1 MSGVKNPRETAL
13 RILMDV
19 ESKKA
24 YANLALSAALDEN
37 ENGKLDRAFITELVY
52 GTLRT
57 LNTLDWALGKHL
69 RRPLSG
75 LTVPVRNIL
84 RLGTYQVLFMNRIPE
99 SAAVNEAVKLA
110 RRYGHAGT
118 VKFVN
123 GVLRNLVRSGTE
135 LDYPQPGKEP
145 VEYISLRYS
154 HPQWLVRRWLKEY
167 GFEETEALCR
177 VNNQPAPNTVRVN
190 TLKTDTG
197 SLQTLLHQQGIET
210 VKGKYADNCL
220 HLNGF
225 VSLGAITQFKTGL
238 FQVQDESSILVG
250 QALRPEPGTRVI
262 DVAAAPGGKS
272 THLAQLMQNR
282 GEIIALDV
290 HEHKINLIKEN
301 CRRLG
306 VEIVHACQGDARKIP
321 GHCLRKGDPSMS
333 PTDECT
339 QLMADYV
346 LVDAPCSGLGVLR
359 RRPDAR
365 WRKEETQIWE
375 LAELQLQILNAV
387 DRVLKPGGVLVYST
401 CTITREENL
410 GQVEAFLAKHGEYEL
425 EPLTGLLPGE
435 LDRDNTMQKGYLQI
449 LPHIHDGLDGFFMA
463 RLRKKEI

>member
-1 MSGVKNPRETAL
+1 LSGVKNPRETAL

-24 YANLALSAALDEN
+24 YANLALSAALGEH
-37 ENGKLDRAFITELVY
+37 ETGKLDRAFITELVY

-57 LNTLDWALGKHL
+57 LNTLDWVLGKHL

-84 RLGTYQVLFMNRIPE
+84 RLGAYQVLFTNRIPE

-123 GVLRNLVRSGTE
+123 GVLRNLVRSGTQ
-135 LDYPQPGKEP
+135 LDYPDPDKEP
-145 VEYISLRYS
+145 VEYISLRHS
-154 HPQWLVRRWLKEY
+154 HPRWLVRRWLKEY
-167 GFEETEALCR
+167 GFETTEALCR

-190 TLKTDTG
+190 TLKTDTV
-197 SLQTLLHQQGIET
+197 SLQNLLHEQGIET
-210 VKGKYADNCL
+210 AKGKYADNCL

-225 VSLGAITQFKTGL
+225 VSLGGISQFKTGL
-238 FQVQDESSILVG
+238 FQAQDESSILVG

-290 HEHKINLIKEN
+290 HEHKIKLIKEN

-306 VEIVHACQGDARKIP
+306 VEIVHPIQADARKIP
-321 GHCLRKGDPSMS
+321 DQYSLGN
-333 PTDECT
+333 
-339 QLMADYV
+339 DYV

-365 WRKEETQIWE
+365 WRKEESQINE
-375 LAELQLQILNAV
+375 LAELQAQILNAA
-387 DRVLKPGGVLVYST
+387 DRVLKPGGVLLYST

-410 GQVEAFLAKHGEYEL
+410 GQVEAFLAKHSEYEL
-425 EPLTGLLPGE
+425 EPLTGLLPEE
-435 LDRDNTMQKGYLQI
+435 LNRDNTMQKGYLQI

-463 RLRKKEI
+463 RLRKKEITGKGAH

>member
-1 MSGVKNPRETAL
+1 LSVVKNPRESAL

-24 YANLALSAALDEN
+24 YANLALSAALGEN
-37 ENGKLDRAFITELVY
+37 ETGKLDRAFVTELVY

-84 RLGTYQVLFMNRIPE
+84 RLGAYQVLFMSRVPD

-135 LDYPQPGKEP
+135 LIYPDPVKEP
-145 VEYISLRYS
+145 AEYISLRHS
-154 HPQWLVRRWLKEY
+154 HPQWLVRRWLKDY

-177 VNNQPAPNTVRVN
+177 VNNQPGLNTVRVN

-210 VKGKYADNCL
+210 VKGKFADHCL
-220 HLNGF
+220 HLDGF
-225 VSLGAITQFKTGL
+225 VSLGGIKQFKAGF
-238 FQVQDESSILVG
+238 FQAQDESSILVG
-250 QALRPEPGTRVI
+250 QALHPEPGSLVI

-290 HEHKINLIKEN
+290 HEHKINLIREN

-306 VEIVHACQGDARKIP
+306 VEIVRAFQADARKIP
-321 GHCLRKGDPSMS
+321 DQFVDYQYS
-333 PTDECT
+333 
-339 QLMADYV
+339 ADYV

-365 WRKEETQIWE
+365 WRKEEAQITE
-375 LAELQLQILNAV
+375 LAVLQAQILNAA

-410 GQVEAFLAKHGEYEL
+410 GQVEAFLTKHSEYEL
-425 EPLTGLLPGE
+425 EPITGLLPEE
-435 LDRDNTMQKGYLQI
+435 LDHDNTMRKGYLQI
-449 LPHIHDGLDGFFMA
+449 LPHVHDGLDGFFMA
-463 RLRKKEI
+463 RLIKKEHS

>member
-24 YANLALSAALDEN
+24 FANLALSAALGEN
-37 ENGKLDRAFITELVY
+37 ETGKLDRAFITELVY

-57 LNTLDWALGKHL
+57 LNTLDWTLGKHL

-84 RLGTYQVLFMNRIPE
+84 RLGAYQVLFMNRIPE

-110 RRYGHAGT
+110 RRFGHAGT

-135 LDYPQPGKEP
+135 LDYPDPGKEP
-145 VEYISLRYS
+145 VEYISLRHS

-197 SLQTLLHQQGIET
+197 SLQALLHNQGIET

-220 HLNGF
+220 HLDGF
-225 VSLGAITQFKTGL
+225 VSLGGITQFKAGL
-238 FQVQDESSILVG
+238 FQAQDESSILVG
-250 QALRPEPGTRVI
+250 QALRPEPGTQVI

-306 VEIVHACQGDARKIP
+306 VEIVHAFQADARKITDQN
-321 GHCLRKGDPSMS
+321 LS
-333 PTDECT
+333 P

-365 WRKEETQIWE
+365 WRKEEIQIRE
-375 LAELQLQILNAV
+375 LAELQAQILNAV

-410 GQVEAFLAKHGEYEL
+410 GQVEAFLAKHSEYEP

-435 LDRDNTMQKGYLQI
+435 LNRDNTMQKGYLQI
-449 LPHIHDGLDGFFMA
+449 LPHVHDGLDGFFIA
-463 RLRKKEI
+463 RLRKKEAK